1 MRTSRWLLATYVAI
15 ILFGLV
21 TALPNLFPQATL
33 AQSPGWFPKQ
43 QVTLGLDLRG
53 GSHLVLEVDARAL
66 IRERVQSLFSEAR
79 RTLREVG
86 IDTKS
91 VQRGDNAVTIV
102 LEDATRQADAI
113 RALQRL
119 ATPVRMMALGAAT
132 SDLTVTALSPDKIRL
147 SLTEEGVRD
156 RVNAAV
162 EQSLEI
168 IRQRVD
174 QVGVAE
180 PTIQRVGAERILVQ
194 LPGVQDPARIREL
207 LGSTAQLSF
216 HMLAPVDASGH
227 VPPGVKVLPGV
238 ERGERYPIDHR
249 VALAGERLSDA
260 RAGFDQHTN
269 QPIVTFRLDNAGARI
284 FAEITQQNVGQPF
297 AIVLDGKVL
306 SAPVIREPITGG
318 AGQISGDF
326 TVQQTSDLAAL
337 LRAGA
342 LPAPLTVIEERTVG
356 ADLGSDA
363 IEMGMY
369 TGLAGFVLVFGFMFV
384 LYGAW
389 GLIANLALALNVILT
404 FSALSLL
411 GATLTLPGIA
421 GIVLGIGLAVDANV
435 LINERIREETRKG
448 LSAFAALD
456 HGFKRAYAT
465 IVDSNLTALIAT
477 ALLFMFGSGPVR
489 GIAVTMGLGIA
500 ISMFTAVSIVRA
512 IMISVVRRWR
522 IKVLRIEPLFRMKL
536 IPDGTTIPFMR
547 GRYIGILVSALLSLA
562 SIGLFITPGLNYGVD
577 FKGGIQMEVV
587 TPGPADLARLRAGL
601 ERLGLGEIALQEFG
615 GPSNVLVRAE
625 RQPGGEAAQTHAVQA
640 IRAKLAEI
648 GPGSKIERTEVVGPK
663 VSGELA
669 TAGILSVVLA
679 SLAMLVYIWVRFEW
693 PFAVGA
699 IATLILDVTKTVGFF
714 ALTGLDFNLTAIAAL
729 LTLIGYSVNDK
740 VVVYDRMR
748 ENMRLY
754 KQMSLR
760 DLIDRSINET
770 LARSLYTSVT
780 AFLALLPMAIWGG
793 SAVESFAVPMVFG
806 IVVAASSSV
815 FIAAPILL
823 FLGDWRKRRTAA
835 VVADAPPGAGSLDLQ
850 PVEGVCE
857 ARRCRDSTRDEKG
870 LAPTGYRGLR

>member
-1 MRTSRWLLATYVAI
+1 MI
-15 ILFGLV
+15 
-21 TALPNLFPQATL
+21 
-33 AQSPGWFPKQ
+33 
-43 QVTLGLDLRG
+43 
-53 GSHLVLEVDARAL
+53 DARAL
-66 IRERVQSLFSEAR
+66 VQERVQSLFGELR
-79 RTLREVG
+79 RALREAG
-86 IDTKS
+86 IDTAS
-91 VQRGDNAVTIV
+91 VQRRDDAVIV
-102 LEDATRQADAI
+102 MLENATRQTDAV
-113 RALQRL
+113 RTLQRL
-119 ATPVRMMALGAAT
+119 AVPVGGMAFGAGT
-132 SDLTVTALSPDKIRL
+132 SDLTVSAVSPEEIRV
-147 SLTEEGVRD
+147 SLTEEAVRD
-156 RVNAAV
+156 RVDAAV

-168 IRQRVD
+168 IRQRID

-216 HMLAPVDASGH
+216 HMLAPADPSGH
-227 VPPGVKVLPGV
+227 VPAGVKVLPDV
-238 ERGERYPIDHR
+238 EGGERYPIEER
-249 VALAGERLSDA
+249 VALGGERLSDA
-260 RAGFDQHTN
+260 RPGFDQRTN
-269 QPIVTFRLDNAGARI
+269 QPIVTFRLDNAGART
-284 FAEITQQNVGQPF
+284 FAAITQAHVGSPF

-306 SAPVIREPITGG
+306 SAPVIREPIAGG
-318 AGQISGDF
+318 AGQISGNF
-326 TVQQTSDLAAL
+326 TVQQASDLAAL

-363 IEMGMY
+363 IAMGLY
-369 TGLAGFVLVFGFMFV
+369 TGLAGFVLVFAFMFA
-384 LYGAW
+384 LYGGW
-389 GLIANLALALNVILT
+389 GLIANTALALNVILT
-404 FSALSLL
+404 FSALSVL

-456 HGFKRAYAT
+456 VGFKRAYAT

-489 GIAVTMGLGIA
+489 GFAVTMGLGIA
-500 ISMFTAVSIVRA
+500 ISMFTAVSIVRVIMTA
-512 IMISVVRRWR
+512 IVRRR
-522 IKVLRIEPLFRMKL
+522 RLKVLRIEPLFRMRL
-536 IPDGTTIPFMR
+536 IPEGTAIPFMR
-547 GRYIGILVSALLSLA
+547 GRYIGIAVSALLSLA
-562 SIGLFITPGLNYGVD
+562 SIGLFITPGLNYSVD
-577 FKGGIQMEVV
+577 FKGGIQMEVA
-587 TPGPADLARLRAGL
+587 TSGPADLARLRTGL
-601 ERLGLGEIALQEFG
+601 DSLGLGEIALQEFG

-625 RQPGGEAAQTHAVQA
+625 RQPGSEEAQTQAVQA

-648 GPGSKIERTEVVGPK
+648 EPGSQIERAEVVGPK

-699 IATLILDVTKTVGFF
+699 IATLILDVTKMVGFF

-754 KQMSLR
+754 KQMTLR

-780 AFLALLPMAIWGG
+780 AFLAILPMAIWGG

-823 FLGDWRKRRTAA
+823 FLGDWRSRRTAS
-835 VVADAPPGAGSLDLQ
+835 VPREAPAQ
-850 PVEGVCE
+850 
-857 ARRCRDSTRDEKG
+857 A
-870 LAPTGYRGLR
+870 